1 MELVFWFRR
10 NLIFVLLIDFDENT
24 ITEDASDSIENVEEI
39 PYIKQLD
46 LNTNHD
52 SCHLETPT
60 YEDRVT

>member
-1 MELVFWFRR
+1 LWNWFSD
-10 NLIFVLLIDFDENT
+10 LYATLFLFYLDFEENT
-24 ITEDASDSIENVEEI
+24 ITEDASDSVENVEED
-39 PYIKQLD
+39 PHIKQLD